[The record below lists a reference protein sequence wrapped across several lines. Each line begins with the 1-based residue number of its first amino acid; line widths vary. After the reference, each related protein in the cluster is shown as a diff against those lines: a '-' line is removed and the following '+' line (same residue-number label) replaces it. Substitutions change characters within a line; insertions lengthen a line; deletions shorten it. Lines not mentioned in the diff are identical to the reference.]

1 MQRKHTDLQHEPM
14 ISVKVF
20 DLLVAGLAVLIVI
33 VGFHY
38 LLEFAG
44 ALLAVVLASASGYVG
59 YRLYTVHKE
68 RRDIHQARL
77 ERYKRETRLIEPEG
91 ATGNY
96 PVYFDP
102 ETNTLVRIQPGN
114 SIQPVPHTY
123 APHLDYRLQNAKPE
137 PLPELPQVA
146 GSLALP
152 GPLTLK
158 EALHGWEL
166 DVDHLLLALARG
178 QRPLSCAI
186 EDMMHIAHDGP
197 TGSGK
202 TVQWKAEMAMLLKIG
217 VHVFLVNPHFIPI
230 SKKGEDWRP
239 IGRALVAQELP
250 GNMPAL
256 LYTFEQARAFL
267 RWLSQVE
274 LTRRF
279 EAARLG
285 QFSAYLPLYGFI
297 DEWPA
302 IVERYPETAD
312 YLADI
317 IRRGRAVEVYVS
329 ANSQGF
335 LVKDTGMSGA
345 ARENFQTAYW
355 LGGSLVSG
363 STLLDIRQAEMQ
375 KLLSNLSNEQITLGK
390 GIALL
395 RNNAACDPAQVVRLP
410 YADNESIRYLLGSA
424 DEWTLPDARTV
435 SETVSPD
442 QDAGET
448 ERLLPETVSPAW
460 ETEGATFGA
469 VSPEEV
475 PASVKEAAAA
485 VSEETRRIIKRLVE
499 GTDLIWREIA
509 QKVGLAGKKW
519 MVFQEVCRQMGY
531 DTSKPRRKQGG
542 R

>member
-1 MQRKHTDLQHEPM
+1 M
-14 ISVKVF
+14 
-20 DLLVAGLAVLIVI
+20 
-33 VGFHY
+33 
-38 LLEFAG
+38 
-44 ALLAVVLASASGYVG
+44 
-59 YRLYTVHKE
+59 
-68 RRDIHQARL
+68 
-77 ERYKRETRLIEPEG
+77 IEPEG
-91 ATGNY
+91 TTGNY

-102 ETNTLVRIQPGN
+102 ETNTLIRIQPGN
-114 SIQPVPHTY
+114 IIQPVPHTY
-123 APHLDYRLQNAKPE
+123 APHVDYRIQNAKPE
-137 PLPELPQVA
+137 PAAEIPQVA
-146 GSLALP
+146 RSLALP

-158 EALHGWEL
+158 DALRGLEL
-166 DVDHLLLALARG
+166 DIDHVLLALARG
-178 QRPLSCAI
+178 DRPLFCAI
-186 EDMMHIAHDGP
+186 EEMMHIAHDGP

-256 LYTFEQARAFL
+256 LYTFEQARDFL

-363 STLLDIRQAEMQ
+363 SNLLDIRQAEMS
-375 KLLSNLSNEQITLGK
+375 KVLSNLASEQITLGK

-395 RNNAACDPAQVVRLP
+395 RNNATCDPAQVVRLP
-410 YADNESIRYLLGSA
+410 YADNESIHYLLGKA
-424 DEWTLPDARTV
+424 DEWTLPNSRTGD
-435 SETVSPD
+435 ETVSPD
-442 QDAGET
+442 QIAGET
-448 ERLLPETVSPAW
+448 ECLLPETVSPAW
-460 ETEGATFGA
+460 GNEGATFGA

-475 PASVKEAAAA
+475 SQSVKEAAAA
-485 VSEETRRIIKRLVE
+485 VSEETRRIIKRLID
-499 GTDLIWREIA
+499 GTDLVWREIA